1 VTLPPSAESTTLRR
15 RLEDVKRRFTN
26 RPDSE
31 HEQAVIRLG
40 IASLAFIYL
49 LLSSLKDG
57 RFEPSE
63 LLSVGLAGSVIVF
76 SLFVIA
82 HIVLFP
88 GISPARRIVGMIND
102 ISATTYCMFVVGER
116 GAPFFVILLWVTF
129 GNGFRFG
136 RRYLFLS
143 TILSTAGFSL
153 VILTNNYWRSHIIL
167 SIGLL
172 MGLIVLPMYVSS
184 LLKKLTEAIARAEEA
199 NRAKS
204 RFIAN
209 MSHEMRTPL
218 NGILGMVDLLR
229 ETPLNFEQR
238 DFVRTVH
245 ASACAL
251 LSLVEDVLDISRI
264 EAGKI
269 AIEKADFDLHELI
282 KGTASI
288 LAPQAHAKEL
298 KLSTQVP
305 PHIPFLLKGDSIHL
319 RQVILNLLSNAI
331 KFTEKGEV
339 CLRAVLMNE
348 AENAITLKI
357 EVADTGIGIA
367 PEALARIFDR
377 FTQADESITRRFG
390 GTGLGTTIAKDL
402 VELMG
407 GRIGVSSE
415 LGTGST
421 FWLTVDLE
429 KQPAQSIQAAER
441 SNLSESRILLIAS
454 DAMAS
459 RQILDH
465 LSSWGIASVEAADRS
480 AQAFAHLVSAESRN
494 EPYHIAIVVG
504 QGLDMEPFAFA
515 KAVKSDRTIRSIQLI
530 LATRNES
537 ELDLDAITSQGFS
550 AAIRVPADKTMLF
563 NALHF
568 IRPGDAGREGIANI
582 ANRYHRKIGEW
593 RGLNVLVAEDNPTN
607 QKVIAKILERAGY
620 EAHLVDNGEEALDAL
635 EDRSFDL
642 IVMDINMP
650 VMGGLEAAKLY
661 RFMQRQEPR
670 TPIIALTA
678 DATPETRK
686 ACEEAGIDACIIK
699 PIEAWKLLE
708 TIVSVIP
715 GREAHAEAAPASS
728 LTDRAKEPKRD
739 GEARILDPDTFR
751 ELEALGNGTDFLE
764 DLTKVFL
771 EDGEK
776 LLREMERA
784 LGNQN
789 AGEMHDLA
797 HALRG
802 SAGNIGAVSLVD
814 SCAKISRTGLADFKA
829 VGPMR
834 LEEIRDEFAKVK
846 SALSR
851 HAKGHSRAI
860 S

>member
-1 VTLPPSAESTTLRR
+1 VTPSSTTAGITLRC
-15 RLEDVKRRFTN
+15 RLMALKKRFAN

-40 IASLAFIYL
+40 IISVVTVYLWIAFR
-49 LLSSLKDG
+49 KDNFIDPVEYRALQVCG
-57 RFEPSE
+57 IFI
-63 LLSVGLAGSVIVF
+63 AF
-76 SLFVIA
+76 SITILIG
-82 HIVLFP
+82 IVLRP
-88 GISPARRIVGMIND
+88 DESPLRRILGMCADNGTTAYGMYL
-102 ISATTYCMFVVGER
+102 SAET
-116 GAPFFVILLWVTF
+116 GAPLYVILLWVTF

-136 RRYLFLS
+136 RKYLFLS

-172 MGLIVLPMYVSS
+172 IGLIVLPMYVSS

-251 LSLVEDVLDISRI
+251 FSLVEDVLDISRI

-282 KGTASI
+282 KSTASI
-288 LAPQAHAKEL
+288 LAPQAHAKGL
-298 KLSTQVP
+298 KFSMQVP

-331 KFTEKGEV
+331 KFTEKGEA

-348 AENAITLKI
+348 TENAVTLKI
-357 EVADTGIGIA
+357 EVTDTGIGIA
-367 PEALARIFDR
+367 PEAQARIFDR

-415 LGTGST
+415 LGTGTT
-421 FWLTVDLE
+421 FWFTVDLE

-441 SNLSESRILLIAS
+441 SKLSESRILLIAS
-454 DAMAS
+454 DATAS
-459 RQILDH
+459 RPILDH
-465 LSSWGIASVEAADRS
+465 LSSWGIVSVEAADRS
-480 AQAFAHLVSAESRN
+480 AQGFAHLVSAENRN

-504 QGLDMEPFAFA
+504 QGLDMDPFAFA
-515 KAVKSDRTIRSIQLI
+515 KAVKSDRTIRNIQLI

-537 ELDLDAITSQGFS
+537 EMDLDAITNQGFS

-568 IRPGDAGREGIANI
+568 IRPDNTGREGTANI
-582 ANRYHRKIGEW
+582 ANRYHRKLGKW
-593 RGLNVLVAEDNPTN
+593 RGLHVLVAEDNPTN
-607 QKVIAKILERAGY
+607 QKVVAKILERAGY
-620 EAHLVDNGEEALDAL
+620 EAHLVDNGEDALDAL
-635 EDRSFDL
+635 EERSFDV
-642 IVMDINMP
+642 IIMDINMP

-670 TPIIALTA
+670 TPIVALTA
-678 DATPETRK
+678 DATSETRK
-686 ACEEAGIDACIIK
+686 ACEEAGIDAYITK
-699 PIEAWKLLE
+699 PIEARKLLE
-708 TIVSVIP
+708 TIVSVIS
-715 GREAHAEAAPASS
+715 GRESHAEAAPASS
-728 LTDRAKEPKRD
+728 LPNCDKEPKRG

-751 ELEALGNGTDFLE
+751 ELEALGNGTNFLE

-784 LGNQN
+784 LANQN
-789 AGEMHDLA
+789 ASELRDLA

-802 SAGNIGAVSLVD
+802 SAGNIGAISLVD
-814 SCAKISRTGLADFKA
+814 SCSKLSHKGQWEIGDEGSVWMQRIIEDFN
-829 VGPMR
+829 
-834 LEEIRDEFAKVK
+834 KVK
-846 SALSR
+846 FVLSMRMGQRR
-851 HAKGHSRAI
+851 HAI